1 MLLSLVILRL
11 FAQKSAKQHYLVEG
25 QITAA
30 KIVSELTATE
40 KAGRRS
46 GPGLILFRE
55 IQ

>member
-11 FAQKSAKQHYLVEG
+11 FAQKSAKQHYLVEE